1 MKINVLLSLVAA
13 TVSAAGATLNTE
25 RINQLTGL
33 KGKPNEKG
41 AYKISFPR
49 NEIAVSVDSWKIPSS
64 ISPPRSD
71 CSTTKSGSF
80 ALLTPSQRILFLSR
94 PCPTSVRLPLIH

>member
-33 KGKPNEKG
+33 KGKPNEKRRLQNQLP
-41 AYKISFPR
+41 A
-49 NEIAVSVDSWKIPSS
+49 
-64 ISPPRSD
+64 
-71 CSTTKSGSF
+71 
-80 ALLTPSQRILFLSR
+80 QRDRGFGR
-94 PCPTSVRLPLIH
+94 